1 VGEIVTISGTT
12 CAGKTTAARM
22 LIGQQEFRMVPS
34 LTTRAKRDS
43 DLPGEYVRVTG
54 DELEELNLSGHLI
67 WSVTYG
73 DASYGTTFKSI
84 AEVAKSDGRKG
95 IMILTPDI
103 LPVLSE
109 FMGNCFPSAKL
120 FHFFLNSPPD
130 DLLLERAK
138 QRGDDL
144 KKFASRLKQSAEWE
158 AQANASHL
166 QFHFVENVGTPQDML
181 TQFLQVLNG

>member
-1 VGEIVTISGTT
+1 M
-12 CAGKTTAARM
+12 A
-22 LIGQQEFRMVPS
+22 
-34 LTTRAKRDS
+34 
-43 DLPGEYVRVTG
+43 
-54 DELEELNLSGHLI
+54 
-67 WSVTYG
+67 
-73 DASYGTTFKSI
+73 GTTFKSI
-84 AEVAKSDGRKG
+84 GKWPKVMGVRDNDTDTGH
-95 IMILTPDI
+95 T
-103 LPVLSE
+103 PVLSE

-144 KKFASRLKQSAEWE
+144 KKFASRLKAKAEWE